1 MRSLLFIALFS
12 SACTVGSIEPTGSQG
27 TSVDAA
33 VGGGGGGG
41 GGGSGSG
48 SGGGSGSGAARTLS
62 VTFTSSPNAGPYAPN
77 NVVAVWIEGNAGAF
91 VKTIGRW
98 SAVRTGSLVAWNG
111 KSGGDADAVS
121 GATRLNHTAPLTVTW
136 NLKDKLGAAVADGT
150 YTIRMEMADSNA
162 TTAGQNKQG
171 TFTFV
176 NGTAPQKQTALTN
189 GGFSNV
195 TVDFT
200 P

>member
-1 MRSLLFIALFS
+1 M
-12 SACTVGSIEPTGSQG
+12 VGSLEPTGGGTSG

-33 VGGGGGGG
+33 TGGGGGGG
-41 GGGSGSG
+41 GGMGSGS
-48 SGGGSGSGAARTLS
+48 GSGSGAARTLS
-62 VTFTSSPNAGPYAPN
+62 VTFTSSPNGGPYAPN
-77 NVVAVWIEGNAGAF
+77 NVVAVWIEGNGGTF

-98 SAVRTGSLVAWNG
+98 AATRVGSLVAWNG

-121 GATRLNHTAPLTVTW
+121 GETRLNHADPLTVTW
-136 NLKDKLGAAVADGT
+136 NLKDKQGAAVADGT

-176 NGTAPQKQTALTN
+176 NGTAPQNQTGLTN

-195 TVDFT
+195 TIDFK

>member
-1 MRSLLFIALFS
+1 M
-12 SACTVGSIEPTGSQG
+12 VGSIEPTGGGGG
-27 TSVDAA
+27 TSGASPDAA
-33 VGGGGGGG
+33 TGGGGGGG

-48 SGGGSGSGAARTLS
+48 MGSGSGSGAARTLS
-62 VTFTSSPNAGPYAPN
+62 VTFTSSPNGGQYAPR
-77 NVVAVWIEGNAGAF
+77 NVVAVWIEGNGGTF

-98 SAVRTGSLVAWNG
+98 AATRVGSLVAWNG

-121 GATRLNHTAPLTVTW
+121 GATRLDHTAPLTVTW
-136 NLKDKLGAAVADGT
+136 NLKDKQGAAVPDGT

-162 TTAGQNKQG
+162 TTAGQNRQG

-176 NGTAPQKQTALTN
+176 NGTAPQNQTGLTN

-195 TVDFT
+195 TIDFK

>member
-1 MRSLLFIALFS
+1 M
-12 SACTVGSIEPTGSQG
+12 VGSIEPTGGGGTSG
-27 TSVDAA
+27 TSVDASTE
-33 VGGGGGGG
+33 GGGGGGTG
-41 GGGSGSG
+41 SGTGSGSGSG
-48 SGGGSGSGAARTLS
+48 SGGGTARTLS
-62 VTFTSSPNAGPYAPN
+62 VTFTSSPNGGPYAPR
-77 NVVAVWIEGNAGAF
+77 NVVAVWIEGNGGTF

-98 SAVRTGSLVAWNG
+98 AAVRVGSLVAWNG

-121 GATRLNHTAPLTVTW
+121 GATRLDHATPLTVTW
-136 NLKDKLGAAVADGT
+136 NLKDKLGAAVPDGT

-176 NGTAPQKQTALTN
+176 NGTAPQNQTGLTN

-195 TVDFT
+195 TIDFK